1 MEMVELQP
9 GALAE
14 AVTKGRLGPTA
25 NEADAIYLVS
35 TIIVGVLSQTFA
47 NEPDL
52 PLGRGP
58 FHPDVRHTDAP
69 LARRLPTRR
78 IRPSH
83 PTNKAFPLDE

>member
-1 MEMVELQP
+1 ML
-9 GALAE
+9 GA
-14 AVTKGRLGPTA
+14 RGPQRGLF
-25 NEADAIYLVS
+25 EADAIYLVS

-78 IRPSH
+78 I
-83 PTNKAFPLDE
+83 TFPLDE